1 MMDGALRSMM
11 KITCVRVS
19 KALEERIVMV
29 SYEKKGYNSQR
40 NVRLSNLM
48 KFIDVSP

>member
-1 MMDGALRSMM
+1 M

-29 SYEKKGYNSQR
+29 SSERKSCNSQR

-48 KFIDVSP
+48 KFKDVSP